1 MKIVDSFDLFD
12 TILGKKINDQTA
24 LFNKCMVL
32 NKLPNFTEIRIDS
45 ELKAKERNKFY
56 NLHHIYKYI
65 QNHYKLNYSKLI
77 NCITIELTTEAEN
90 LYPIYTNI
98 NKLTDDSI
106 LIIETYFT
114 SEQIKKFLSLFNII
128 NIPIYISSELGMS
141 KSDGTIY
148 NYLKKDYKIKLH
160 TGSNYTDDYEIP
172 KKYKIPSIHYTLD
185 MNQNILKLQ
194 NKLTVETKNYIKM
207 IENSCK
213 NLDNE
218 ILWNIQLYYN
228 IPILILFSH
237 ILKNYCKDN
246 EINEIIFINRNCIYL
261 KRMFDIVNESTSLPE
276 STILKESTDLP
287 YNLKVTE
294 LSISNKLFENK
305 KYLKYLLSK
314 FNKTT
319 KYLIVDVHHG
329 SKRLL
334 SNFFR
339 ISYEIKPSF
348 YFIFGDADQNEGI
361 NSLYSGD
368 PSLSKLIELLNLP
381 NIGAPI
387 DYANNIIVNDK
398 LEYTNTIPTIYNEVI
413 TLIEKTINNKV
424 IDDYHQ
430 HFIDDY
436 LTNLNSLKAKINESS
451 EYSSIKS
458 IYDQSNTYYLKEDYR
473 LGLPPEEVIIRS
485 ILNPAIKNL
494 LRKETIRIEKKEEI
508 PIVYKRMSHKSS
520 SYKKSNSYKSR

>member
-24 LFNKCMVL
+24 LFNKCMEL

-45 ELKAKERNKFY
+45 ELKAKEKNKFY

-98 NKLTDDSI
+98 NKLTNDSI
-106 LIIETYFT
+106 LIVETYFT
-114 SEQIKKFLSLFNII
+114 SEQIKKFLSLFDII
-128 NIPIYISSELGMS
+128 DLPIYISSELGMS

-194 NKLTVETKNYIKM
+194 NKMSIETKNYIKM

-213 NLDNE
+213 NLDSE
-218 ILWNIQLYYN
+218 ILWNMQLYYN

-237 ILKNYCKDN
+237 ILINYCKDN

-261 KRMFDIVNESTSLPE
+261 KRIFDIVNKSTSVQ
-276 STILKESTDLP
+276 ESTDLP
-287 YNLKVTE
+287 YSLKVTE

-319 KYLIVDVHHG
+319 KYLIVDLHHG

-368 PSLSKLIELLNLP
+368 PLLSKLIELLNLP
-381 NIGAPI
+381 NIGAPM
-387 DYANNIIVNDK
+387 DYTNNIIINDK
-398 LEYTNTIPTIYNEVI
+398 LEYTDIIPTIYNEVI
-413 TLIEKTINNKV
+413 NLIEKTINNKI

-436 LTNLNSLKAKINESS
+436 LSNLNSLKAKINESS
-451 EYSSIKS
+451 EYSSLKT
-458 IYDQSNTYYLKEDYR
+458 IYNQSNTYYLKEDYR

-494 LRKETIRIEKKEEI
+494 LIGGNNGNNILI
-508 PIVYKRMSHKSS
+508 
-520 SYKKSNSYKSR
+520 YKKTSTKRSTSKKSR

>member
-12 TILGKKINDQTA
+12 TILGKKINDQTT
-24 LFNKCMVL
+24 LFNKCMAL
-32 NKLPNFTEIRIDS
+32 NKLSNFTNIRIES
-45 ELKAKERNKFY
+45 ELKAKEKNKFY

-77 NCITIELTTEAEN
+77 NCLSIELTTEAEN

-98 NKLTDDSI
+98 NKLTNDSI
-106 LIIETYFT
+106 LIVESYFT

-141 KSDGTIY
+141 KLDGTIY

-160 TGSNYTDDYEIP
+160 TGSNYTEDFEIP
-172 KKYKIPSIHYTLD
+172 KKYKIPSVHYTMD
-185 MNQNILKLQ
+185 INKNILRLQ

-218 ILWNIQLYYN
+218 ILWIMQLHYN

-261 KRMFDIVNESTSLPE
+261 KRIFDIVNKSTSLLE
-276 STILKESTDLP
+276 
-287 YNLKVTE
+287 NLTVTE
-294 LSISNKLFENK
+294 LSLSNKLFENK

-319 KYLIVDVHHG
+319 KYLIVDLHHG

-339 ISYEIKPSF
+339 ISYDVKPLF
-348 YFIFGDADQNEGI
+348 YFIFGDANQNEGI
-361 NSLYSGD
+361 NSLYNGD

-387 DYANNIIVNDK
+387 DYANNIIKNNK
-398 LEYTNTIPTIYNEVI
+398 LEYADTIPAIYNEVI
-413 TLIEKTINNKV
+413 TLIEKTIDSKV

-436 LTNLNSLKAKINESS
+436 LTNLNSLKAKVNESS

-458 IYDQSNTYYLKEDYR
+458 IYDESNTYYLKDDYR
-473 LGLPPEEVIIRS
+473 LGLPPEEIIIRTM
-485 ILNPAIKNL
+485 LNPAIKNL
-494 LRKETIRIEKKEEI
+494 LRKETLPIEKKEEI
-508 PIVYKRMSHKSS
+508 PIVFKSLSHKRSSSKKSS
-520 SYKKSNSYKSR
+520 SKKSR